1 MNGPLTSPVPRL
13 AAGRFLSMIAFEHS
27 VFALPFAL
35 LAVWAATDGRPAAG
49 DVGWVVVA
57 MIAARTFAMATNRIV
72 DREFDALNPRTAKR
86 ELVTGAVTL
95 GTAWT
100 GTLLSVAAFVV
111 AVSQLHPIVWPLAP
125 IALAALALY
134 PYLKRWTW
142 ACHFGLGLAQ
152 SVAPVGAWLAV
163 SGEWSAAAVALGLS
177 VGLWMAGFDLIYATQ
192 DVAVDRRL
200 GVHSIPADFSVSAAL
215 TLARVV
221 HVGTV
226 GLWVAFGLL
235 DGRGPL
241 WWGAAAGGALMLAYE
256 HHLVQPDDLS
266 RVDRAFFTVNG
277 WVAIGVGLLGILD
290 TAVVT

>member
-1 MNGPLTSPVPRL
+1 
-13 AAGRFLSMIAFEHS
+13 MIAFEHS

-35 LAVWAATDGRPAAG
+35 LAVWAATDGRPVAG

-57 MIAARTFAMATNRIV
+57 MVAARTFAMATNRIV
-72 DREFDALNPRTAKR
+72 DRELDALNPRTAKR
-86 ELVTGAVTL
+86 ELVTGAVTP

-100 GTLLSVAAFVV
+100 GTLASLATFVV

-152 SVAPVGAWLAV
+152 SIAPVGAWLAV
-163 SGEWSAAAVALGLS
+163 SGEWSAAAVTLGLA

-192 DVAVDRRL
+192 DMAVDRRL
-200 GVHSIPADFSVSAAL
+200 GVHSIPADFSAAAAL
-215 TLARVV
+215 SLARVL
-221 HVGTV
+221 HAGTV
-226 GLWVAFGLL
+226 GLWVVFGVL

-241 WWGAAAGGALMLAYE
+241 WWAAAAGGALMLAYE
-256 HHLVQPDDLS
+256 HRLVQPDDLS

-277 WVAIGVGLLGILD
+277 WVAIGIGLLGILD
-290 TAVVT
+290 TVLV

>member
-1 MNGPLTSPVPRL
+1 MHGPLTSPVPRL

-49 DVGWVVVA
+49 AVGWIVVA
-57 MIAARTFAMATNRIV
+57 MISARTFAMAANRIV
-72 DREFDALNPRTAKR
+72 DRELDALNPRTAQR
-86 ELVTGAVTL
+86 ELVTGAVTP

-100 GTLLSVAAFVV
+100 GTLVSLATFVV

-125 IALAALALY
+125 IALAVLALY

-152 SVAPVGAWLAV
+152 CIAPVGAWLAV
-163 SGEWSAAAVALGLS
+163 SGEWSTSALALGLS

-192 DVAVDRRL
+192 DLDVDRRL
-200 GVHSIPADFSVSAAL
+200 GVHSIPADYSVAAAL
-215 TLARVV
+215 VLARVL

-226 GLWVAFGLL
+226 GMWLLFGVL
-235 DGRGPL
+235 DGRGPV
-241 WWGAAAGGALMLAYE
+241 WWAATAGGALMLAYE
-256 HHLVQPDDLS
+256 HHLVQPEDLS
-266 RVDRAFFTVNG
+266 RVGRAFFTVNG
-277 WVAIGVGLLGILD
+277 WVAIAVGLLGTLD
-290 TAVVT
+290 TVLVP